1 MRTLAVRN
9 GDLVLSGSKFGM
21 VDGIARVQQQLGLAM
36 REEFGNDRFHRQW
49 GSTLP
54 TWIGDVLTAEVP
66 FEVRAEVTRV
76 VRDFIL
82 NQNEQIKQRASLGFS
97 AVVRAEELIVEI
109 SDVKVQTRQDT
120 VLVKVTLRT
129 ASNQEFSILTT
140 PGSVL

>member
-1 MRTLAVRN
+1 VRTLAVRN

>member
-1 MRTLAVRN
+1 
-9 GDLVLSGSKFGM
+9 M